1 MLRHI
6 LNRRGKKETES
17 SDSVI
22 HNHAGISP
30 LGLSLS
36 LSFTLNKELSV
47 SQIRFFCGHWITCGS
62 DIFNFVQS
70 RRYLFTKGIIF
81 LCLLLKCLAPYRFG
95 CKGKV
100 ENENRFIGGKTNI
113 ELKVKEKNNNRQI
126 EKSVCRQDNTHIHVH
141 SCAYTV
147 HTHTSNCRVRLHDEV
162 AKQEIKANTNESF
175 GWEQRRKT
183 HKET

>member
-1 MLRHI
+1 MICWDTFSIEKEKRKRKVPIRLFTTML
-6 LNRRGKKETES
+6 ES
-17 SDSVI
+17 LRSV
-22 HNHAGISP
+22 SF
-30 LGLSLS
+30 GLSLS
-36 LSFTLNKELSV
+36 LSLTLNKELSV

-81 LCLLLKCLAPYRFG
+81 LCLFLKCLAPYRFG

-126 EKSVCRQDNTHIHVH
+126 EKSVCRQDNTHIHV
-141 SCAYTV
+141 
-147 HTHTSNCRVRLHDEV
+147 
-162 AKQEIKANTNESF
+162 
-175 GWEQRRKT
+175 
-183 HKET
+183 